1 MRCDSGVVA
10 KRKVQVNQTPLV
22 VGPTKVEITRDRLRY
37 RPYPRSSSD
46 FSSGTYFGVSKNI
59 GFLFM
64 NSPLNFGFQ
73 FSERGGSSINLNDYL
88 LDGNSSVENSTL
100 DVLMRHSYFDVFV
113 NANISIGNVSFYLGP
128 MVGINLSSQV
138 SDLDSIVLPAIY
150 DFKPSDLDAK
160 QFDMGMN
167 YGLTF
172 HVNRFIGLS
181 LETYQGLPDK
191 NEQQFTNYGLKLSIG
206 L

>member
-1 MRCDSGVVA
+1 MKKSLYILLFIMGFSSINA
-10 KRKVQVNQTPLV
+10 QEKRSLNIFAGHQQMA
-22 VGPTKVEITRDRLRY
+22 VG
-37 RPYPRSSSD
+37 SSSD

-59 GFLFM
+59 GFLFL

-73 FSERGGSSINLNDYL
+73 FSERGGSSIDLNDFL
-88 LDGNSSVENSTL
+88 LDGNSSTDNSRL
-100 DVLMRHSYFDVFV
+100 DVLMRHSYFDIFV
-113 NANISIGNVSFYLGP
+113 NANVSLGNISFYLGP

-138 SDLDSIVLPAIY
+138 SNVDDIILPAIY
-150 DFKPSDLDAK
+150 DFNPSDLEAR

-172 HVNRFIGLS
+172 HVNRFIGIS
-181 LETYQGLPDK
+181 LETYQGLSD
-191 NEQQFTNYGLKLSIG
+191 NDEQEFTNYGLKLSIG

>member
-1 MRCDSGVVA
+1 MKKSLYILLFIMGFSSINA
-10 KRKVQVNQTPLV
+10 QEKRSLNIFAGHQQMA
-22 VGPTKVEITRDRLRY
+22 VG
-37 RPYPRSSSD
+37 SSSD

-59 GFLFM
+59 GFLFL

-73 FSERGGSSINLNDYL
+73 FSERGGSSIDLNDFL
-88 LDGNSSVENSTL
+88 LDGNSSTDNSRL
-100 DVLMRHSYFDVFV
+100 DVLMRHSYFDIFV
-113 NANISIGNVSFYLGP
+113 NANVSLGNISFYLGP

-138 SDLDSIVLPAIY
+138 SNVDDIILPAIY
-150 DFKPSDLDAK
+150 DFNPSDLEAR

-172 HVNRFIGLS
+172 HVNRFIGIS
-181 LETYQGLPDK
+181 LETYQGLSYNK
-191 NEQQFTNYGLKLSIG
+191 EQEFTNYGLKLSIG